1 MVESECLHHRLVGRS
16 PTLQYRILPSSQNYP
31 ITSVHHSGK
40 AGQKIILIPGGMGLG
55 RGGVGGGGE
64 DIPKIEWVKSEKLV
78 GMILGMMDPR
88 RA

>member
-1 MVESECLHHRLVGRS
+1 MSVCIIVWSVAYITVHN
-16 PTLQYRILPSSQNYP
+16 LPSSQNYP

-78 GMILGMMDPR
+78 GSR
-88 RA
+88 QA

>member
-1 MVESECLHHRLVGRS
+1 MFASSSGRS
-16 PTLQYRILPSSQNYP
+16 PTLQYRILPSSQELTILDNYP
-31 ITSVHHSGK
+31 TTSVHRSGK

-78 GMILGMMDPR
+78 GMMDPR